1 MVAKPQD
8 LKNKATVEEV
18 EGTYLIRAY
27 IGSCT
32 GGKLSDFIAAAEII
46 QGNKVKLDT
55 YIVPATTEIAR
66 GLETETISGVPLI
79 EIFREAGC
87 NIGNA
92 SCAARSEE
100 RRVGKECRTRLAVYH
115 WQKKQQET

>member
-92 SCAARSEE
+92 SCAACL
-100 RRVGKECRTRLAVYH
+100 GGPADTFGRLNSDEGCISSDRKSVV
-115 WQKKQQET
+115 